1 MCKKVHSRLYR
12 LLLESVEFETLA
24 PASENIAESKHS
36 GSQENH
42 SVNSLGVT
50 IAKLN

>member
-24 PASENIAESKHS
+24 PASENIAESKPAWLKA
-36 GSQENH
+36 NT
-42 SVNSLGVT
+42 LGHKK
-50 IAKLN
+50 IILSIRLE